1 MISDSNKNVVAMRP
15 ASEERSEPAR
25 SLVLS
30 VENLSVAF
38 GALHVVSGVSFELHE
53 GETLAI
59 VGESGSGKSVT
70 SLAMLG
76 LHGAK
81 AKVDGTIVFRHGDRS
96 LNIAVQPESVLRDLR
111 GREMSM
117 IFQEPMTSLN
127 PVLRIGEQLAE
138 VLHNHGKVSTTDAR
152 ERALA
157 MLRTVGISNPEQRL
171 RAYPHELSGG
181 MRQRVMIAMALMK
194 SPRILVADEPTTALD
209 VTIQAQILD
218 LLRTLQRQMKMG
230 IIFITHDLGVVAEI
244 ADQVAVMYSG
254 RIVEQGPVEAILKAP
269 RHPYTRALMDSVPHV
284 GADGER
290 VPLTSISGSI
300 PNLAKPPAGC
310 RFHPRCPYA
319 VAGRCDQDEPAL
331 EAIDPR
337 RRVRCVRWNE
347 LSLSREEI

>member
-1 MISDSNKNVVAMRP
+1 MGGSGRTVIAMRP
-15 ASEERSEPAR
+15 ASEQRSEPAG
-25 SLVLS
+25 SPVLS

-38 GALHVVSGVSFELHE
+38 GALQVVSGVSFELRE

-70 SLAMLG
+70 GLAMLG

-81 AKVDGTIVFRHGDRS
+81 AVVEGTIMFRQGDRT
-96 LNIAVQPESVLRDLR
+96 LNIAAQPEAVLREFR
-111 GREMSM
+111 GREISM

-127 PVLRIGEQLAE
+127 PVLRIGEQLGE
-138 VLHNHGKVSTTDAR
+138 VLRNHGKVSTRDAR
-152 ERALA
+152 ERALM

-218 LLRTLQRQMKMG
+218 LLRTLQQQMKMG

-254 RIVEQGPVEAILKAP
+254 RIVEQGPVETILKAP

-284 GADGER
+284 DADGQH
-290 VPLTSISGSI
+290 VPLRSISGSI
-300 PNLAKPPAGC
+300 PNLARPPVGC

-319 VAGRCDQDEPAL
+319 VVGRCDQNEPVL
-331 EAIDPR
+331 EAIDSR

-347 LSLSREEI
+347 LSLSREGI